1 LEDSSLLY
9 VNSEGGP
16 ICHVVEF
23 EGVLPLIPVFAD
35 LTLPEFSVAWA
46 EAEDACIVI
55 VSLTSP
61 VAASDTLS

>member
-1 LEDSSLLY
+1 LEDSSLIL

-23 EGVLPLIPVFAD
+23 EGVLPLIPVFSD
-35 LTLPEFSVAWA
+35 LTLPEFSITWA
-46 EAEDACIVI
+46 EAEDARIVV
-55 VSLTSP
+55 VSLTIP